1 MTPETY
7 LFCLEDTR
15 DQIVG
20 ALAEAAALGLERPDD
35 GTRRLR
41 EIAAIRIL
49 ARGNVSQR
57 EVARLALNRI
67 KQTPQNPETK

>member
-1 MTPETY
+1 MKPETY

-15 DQIVG
+15 DQVIG
-20 ALAEAAALGLERPDD
+20 AMAEAAALGLERPDE
-35 GTRRLR
+35 GTMRLR
-41 EIAAIRIL
+41 EIAAIKIL

-57 EVARLALNRI
+57 EMAREALNRI